1 MNKRLTPIIL
11 SGIFAVAA
19 MVSTCTVQRVAGPGT
34 GSETTN
40 GIAATIRYQDGTP
53 VANASVKMRPSNYLS
68 DTSALPVARSASI
81 IDTITDSL
89 GRFVIPNVDSGD
101 YAIEVLD
108 KNRSEGTV
116 FRGSALKNQLT
127 DWGVTFL
134 NPVGVIS
141 GSVNIAQLPDSATVF
156 VQVFGLDRVERINR
170 ETGNFAIGN
179 IAEGNYSIRV
189 LPSRATYLP
198 QTVDNVVVSANRTT
212 TVDTVNLTAI
222 SAWYNSGK
230 VYLNTTPSGADVAID
245 IYRFP
250 VLLRLTKDNFDFLTA
265 RPGGDDI
272 RFIKSD
278 NTAFPFQIERWDA
291 VNGLAE
297 IWISVDTV
305 FGNNSTQY
313 FTMLWGNP
321 DAASAENSGAVFDT
335 GMGFQGVWHMSDVDG
350 VSCTDATDNHYDGT
364 LYAMSAASS
373 ASGAIGG
380 ARRFDGATN
389 YIVMSNTAD
398 SKLNFPQNGR
408 YTVSAWVNTEVMDLD
423 YHCIVTKSNQQYGLQ
438 LNNQNMWQF
447 FEFENKQGWASTDAP
462 ASVNTW
468 KYVVGVRSGAKQY
481 IYVDGALADSV
492 ITLTSDPSIRYT
504 SDNVCIGKRASE
516 TNRWWKGMIDEVRIC
531 SWSSSINWIKLCYM
545 NQKPNDALVTFK

>member
-1 MNKRLTPIIL
+1 
-11 SGIFAVAA
+11 

-53 VANASVKMRPSNYLS
+53 VAHATVRFRPSNFLM
-68 DTSALPVARSASI
+68 DTSGLIVGHSSSI
-81 IDTITDSL
+81 IDTSTDSL
-89 GRFVIPNVDSGD
+89 GRFDVPNVDSGD
-101 YAIEVLD
+101 YVIEVLD
-108 KNRSEGTV
+108 KNKIQGAV
-116 FRGSALKNQLT
+116 FRGSAVKNQVS

-141 GSVNIAQLPDSATVF
+141 GSVNVPQLPDSAAVY
-156 VQVFGLDRVERINR
+156 VQVYGLDRVERIDR
-170 ETGNFAIGN
+170 KTGSFAIGS

-189 LPSRATYLP
+189 LPAAAAYLP
-198 QTVDNVVVSANRTT
+198 QTVDNVVVTSNRTT
-212 TVDTVNLTAI
+212 NVDTVNLPAV

-230 VYLNTTPSGADVAID
+230 VYLNTTPSGAGVAAD

-250 VLLRLTKDNFDFLTA
+250 VLLRLTKDKFDFLTA
-265 RPGGDDI
+265 RSDGEDI
-272 RFIKSD
+272 RFIKAD
-278 NTAFPFQIERWDA
+278 NTPLPYQIERWDA
-291 VNGLAE
+291 VNGFAE

-305 FGNNSTQY
+305 YGNNNTQY

-335 GMGFQGVWHMSDVDG
+335 GMGFQGVWHMSDIDG
-350 VSCTDATDNHYDGT
+350 VSCLDATDNHYDGI
-364 LYAMSAASS
+364 LYAMSPASS
-373 ASGAIGG
+373 VAGAIGG
-380 ARRFDGATN
+380 AQHFDGATN
-389 YIVMSNTAD
+389 YIIMSNTAS
-398 SKLNFPQNGR
+398 SKLDFPQNGR
-408 YTVSAWVNTEVMDLD
+408 YSVSAWVYTETMDLD

-438 LNNQNMWQF
+438 LNNQNTWQF

-462 ASVNTW
+462 ATVNTW

-481 IYVDGALADSV
+481 IYVDGALADSA
-492 ITLTSDPSIRYT
+492 ITLTPDVSLRYI
-504 SDNVCIGKRASE
+504 SDNVCVGKRASE

-545 NQKPNDALVTFK
+545 NQKPSDALVTFK